1 MGKPQP
7 PTPALCVGGPL
18 ASPKRPQW
26 EKWIS
31 FPVFVLRTNE
41 MLALDSGPSLGTPS
55 DWRVTGDLIMHVM
68 FLSIKA
74 PNCKLHLLESFYVV
88 SEHAESNSLL
98 LRALDEGH
106 VLRSDITQVIWETY
120 RGQKA
125 QVWKG
130 ELTFLIVK
138 NMSQPSK

>member
-1 MGKPQP
+1 MW
-7 PTPALCVGGPL
+7 T
-18 ASPKRPQW
+18 
-26 EKWIS
+26 S

-41 MLALDSGPSLGTPS
+41 MLALDGGPSLGTPS
-55 DWRVTGDLIMHVM
+55 DWRVAGDLIMHVT
-68 FLSIKA
+68 FLIHKGS
-74 PNCKLHLLESFYVV
+74 KLHLLESFYVV
-88 SEHAESNSLL
+88 SKHAESNSLL

-106 VLRSDITQVIWETY
+106 VLRSDITQVIWEKY